1 MDKHVVIF
9 VMSPY
14 KHNAEIKKYTCTKNN
29 FADFASHTNE
39 TAVKYI
45 KWKLAESGA
54 EISDIYALV
63 SQKVQTE
70 DFPRFKERFADENFN
85 LHSVPLQQ
93 DGELQ
98 GSFKSISKMF
108 DTLSAASNNCQL
120 TVHVDM
126 TGGFRHSSVLILD
139 LLQMI
144 KYIGAE
150 VGMVIY
156 TNFEKQLV
164 EEAGDLVSLFTLVA
178 GAEEFASYGN
188 VNQIKRYFAE
198 IDNKS
203 EILIELLDTMEE
215 FSERI
220 KISSKLQNL
229 CATIESLDQSIQK
242 YKQFLLTADN
252 ISEQEEFF
260 GKLLPT
266 IEKEYAN
273 VISNKDNIS
282 SIPEIIKW
290 CVNKGL
296 LQQAL
301 TFYTERIP
309 EFLVKS
315 GLVTVLDKN
324 AEHECKSKGK
334 SWSSWEVYLFKSYVP
349 ATSKNNLKGSL
360 QNSTLSYEKV
370 RRFLENDYPI
380 DKISELLPDDN
391 LVFADFLDKV
401 KQLELKCYLEN
412 NYLETIMNLDDNSLL
427 KIILLKSKPENAS
440 FERYITTRLNK
451 TNQDIRKV
459 LFSAVTLLPKNY
471 IAELFNLNK
480 KTAEKI
486 FCSRRGAFK
495 MMLDNKVI
503 ETKLPETV
511 LLQIV
516 DDYVKKIINVRNNI
530 NHANGANK
538 GRVENY
544 SISNIIL
551 KNITVIENYYK

>member
-14 KHNAEIKKYTCTKNN
+14 KHNAEIRKYTCTKNG
-29 FADFASHTNE
+29 FADYASHTNE

-63 SQKVQTE
+63 SKKVQTE
-70 DFPRFKERFADENFN
+70 DFPRFKESFADENFN
-85 LHSVPLQQ
+85 LYSVPLQQ

-108 DTLSAASNNCQL
+108 DTLSTASNNCQL

-144 KYIGAE
+144 KYIGAK

-156 TNFEKQLV
+156 TNFDKQLV

-178 GAEEFASYGN
+178 GTEEFASYGN

-203 EILIELLDTMEE
+203 EILIKLLDTMEE

-229 CATIESLDQSIQK
+229 CATIESLDQAIQK

-266 IEKEYAN
+266 IEKEYAS
-273 VISNKDNIS
+273 VISKKDDIS

-301 TFYTERIP
+301 TFYTERMP

-315 GLVTVLDKN
+315 GLVTVLDKK

-334 SWSSWEVYLFKSYVP
+334 SWSCWEVYLFKSYVP
-349 ATSKNNLKGSL
+349 VNSKNNLKGSL
-360 QNSTLSYEKV
+360 QNSTLSYENV
-370 RRFLENDYPI
+370 RCFLEKNYTI
-380 DKISELLPDDN
+380 DEISELLPDN
-391 LVFADFLDKV
+391 NFVFADFLNQV

-412 NYLETIMNLDDNSLL
+412 NYLETIMNLNENSLL
-427 KIILLKSKPENAS
+427 KIILLKSKPENTS
-440 FERYITTRLNK
+440 FERYIATRLKK
-451 TNQDIRKV
+451 TNQNIRKI

-471 IAELFNLNK
+471 ILELFNLK

-503 ETKLPETV
+503 ATKLPETV

-516 DDYVKKIINVRNNI
+516 DDYVKNIINVRNNI
-530 NHANGANK
+530 NHANGVNK

-551 KNITVIENYYK
+551 KNITILEDYYK